1 MDRELRHDDDPPPEM
16 DEVLARIATREPV
29 EASSEDI
36 REFIADGHR

>member
-1 MDRELRHDDDPPPEM
+1 MDRELSHEDQPRPAM

-36 REFIADGHR
+36 REFIAGGHR